1 MALGGRR
8 PHPPSLNA
16 HPPPPERE
24 MSSTFDTD
32 AFLVKFRAALAA
44 DELGAFPPP
53 LRALRAQQLLDVWSA
68 LLPEERNS
76 ALQFI
81 PAETAAELVSNLSE
95 EEQPEL
101 LQFLSPSR
109 LAEILEELRPD
120 DLADTLQLL
129 EARDPDRIQAV
140 RSLLGPE
147 TLAVA
152 DALVGYH
159 EEEAGGLMTPEFVS
173 VRASMTTRQVL
184 EFLRRSS
191 PDTETI
197 YYLYVVDGENRLI
210 GVLSLRDLIV
220 SAPDS
225 RVEDIMDSDVVKT
238 ETDTDQE
245 DVARLM
251 ADYDFSVLPVVDLHG
266 QLVGIV
272 TVDDVLDVL
281 EEEATEDMHRMGAAP
296 IDIDYVRA
304 NPWLLFRKRAS
315 WLVLLVVSMTLT
327 FNVIA
332 YYETIIEELVIL
344 AAFIPLLI
352 GTGGNVG
359 SQVATLVVRA
369 LATRELELRDYTKI
383 LLKEIGTGLLLGGA
397 FGLFMTVYVLFF
409 RAEPRIAVALGI
421 TMVLISF
428 TANLV
433 GASLPFLFR
442 RMGIDP
448 ALTSSPGITTVMDVV
463 GLLIYFRV
471 VIWILGPLLEGA
483 SGAVL
488 PVP

>member
-1 MALGGRR
+1 
-8 PHPPSLNA
+8 
-16 HPPPPERE
+16 
-24 MSSTFDTD
+24 MSPTFDTA
-32 AFLVKFRAALAA
+32 AFLLELRSALTR
-44 DELGAFPPP
+44 GALDALSPP
-53 LRALRAQQLLDVWSA
+53 LEELRAQQLLDVWSD
-68 LLPEERNS
+68 LLTEERRL
-76 ALQFI
+76 ALQFVS
-81 PAETAAELVSNLSE
+81 AEKAAELLSNLPE

-101 LQFLSPSR
+101 LHSLPLTR
-109 LAEILEELRPD
+109 LAEVLEELSPD
-120 DLADTLQLL
+120 DLADTLQVL
-129 EARDPDRIQAV
+129 ESKDPDQVQEV
-140 RSLLGPE
+140 RSLLGPK

-152 DALVGYH
+152 DALVEYD

-173 VRASMTTRQVL
+173 VRASMTARQVL
-184 EFLRRSS
+184 DFLRRAH
-191 PDTETI
+191 PEAETI
-197 YYLYVVDGENRLI
+197 YYLYVVDGEDRLI

-220 SAPDS
+220 SLPDV
-225 RVEDIMDSDVVKT
+225 RVEDIMDGDVVRT
-238 ETDTDQE
+238 RTDTDQE
-245 DVARLM
+245 DVARLI
-251 ADYDFSVLPVVDLHG
+251 ADYDFSVLPVVDLGGH
-266 QLVGIV
+266 LVGIV
-272 TVDDVLDVL
+272 TVDDVLDVV
-281 EEEATEDMHRMGAAP
+281 EEEATEDIHRMGAAP

-332 YYETIIEELVIL
+332 YYETIIEEVVIL

-369 LATRELELRDYTKI
+369 LATRELELRDYLRV
-383 LLKEIGTGLLLGGA
+383 LLKETGTGMLLGAA
-397 FGLFMTVYVLFF
+397 FGLFMALYVLFF
-409 RAEPRIAVALGI
+409 RAEPRIAIALGI

-442 RMGIDP
+442 RLGIDP

-471 VIWILGPLLEGA
+471 VIWILGPLLE
-483 SGAVL
+483 
-488 PVP
+488 P